1 MALEAHNGS
10 SSGSGGL
17 LVVLAGVAL
26 VEVARITLLAIPFTE
41 DNRCTD
47 KADPITCMRN
57 GTVLREGGHRFSK
70 HTNRE

>member
-1 MALEAHNGS
+1 VALEAHNGS

-57 GTVLREGGHRFSK
+57 GTALREGAHK
-70 HTNRE
+70 T